1 MPVTSHAQ
9 RLCDYIVYAEYKPNI
24 FFTKPG
30 LKNFLYCS
38 LTSTFLRKLF

>member
-24 FFTKPG
+24 FYKAWFKKFFVLQP
-30 LKNFLYCS
+30 Y
-38 LTSTFLRKLF
+38 

>member
-24 FFTKPG
+24 F
-30 LKNFLYCS
+30 LQS
-38 LTSTFLRKLF
+38 LV